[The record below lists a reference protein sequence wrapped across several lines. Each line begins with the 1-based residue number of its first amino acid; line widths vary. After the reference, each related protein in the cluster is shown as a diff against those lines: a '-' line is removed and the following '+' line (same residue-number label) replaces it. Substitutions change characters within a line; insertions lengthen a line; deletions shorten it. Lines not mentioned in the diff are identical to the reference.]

1 MNKCHGCG
9 VILQNIDTS
18 SLGYTTNLE
27 NEICERCFKLKNY
40 GQYSQVTLTND
51 DYLKII
57 NSINKDNLVIYTTD
71 ILNLTIENINKFQK
85 LIIVV
90 TKKDILPKSIKDE
103 KIINY
108 IKKRYQNVLD
118 VIVISTIKNY
128 NLDHLYNQMKKYSNN
143 KPVYIVGN
151 TNSGKSTLINKLID
165 NYSNLDNPKVTTSM
179 FPSTTLDKVEI
190 NLDGLL
196 LIDTPGLI
204 DKDSIINNLNSKEL
218 KSITPKKEIKPKSCQ
233 INGTGSLII
242 GDFARIDY
250 ETKNNNSLVIYA
262 SNALDIRFSSLKK
275 EIQENFNKTE
285 FNLKNNKD
293 IVIPGLGFIKIK
305 NPININV
312 YCPNNVKP
320 YSRDNLI

>member
-1 MNKCHGCG
+1 
-9 VILQNIDTS
+9 
-18 SLGYTTNLE
+18 
-27 NEICERCFKLKNY
+27 
-40 GQYSQVTLTND
+40 
-51 DYLKII
+51 
-57 NSINKDNLVIYTTD
+57 
-71 ILNLTIENINKFQK
+71 
-85 LIIVV
+85 
-90 TKKDILPKSIKDE
+90 
-103 KIINY
+103 
-108 IKKRYQNVLD
+108 
-118 VIVISTIKNY
+118 
-128 NLDHLYNQMKKYSNN
+128 MKKYYNN
-143 KPVYIVGN
+143 KPIYIVGN

-165 NYSNLDNPKVTTSM
+165 NYSTLDNPKVTTSM

-204 DKDSIINNLNSKEL
+204 HKDSIINNLNSKEL

-275 EIQENFNKTE
+275 EIPLNFDKTE
-285 FNLKNNKD
+285 FNLKNNQD

>member
-9 VILQNIDTS
+9 VILQNTDSS

-71 ILNLTIENINKFQK
+71 ILNLAIENINKFQK

-108 IKKRYQNVLD
+108 IKKRYTNVLD
-118 VIVISTIKNY
+118 VIIISTIKNY

-143 KPVYIVGN
+143 KTIYIIGN

-165 NYSNLDNPKVTTSM
+165 NYSTLDNPKVTTSM

-190 NLDGLL
+190 NLDGLS

-275 EIQENFNKTE
+275 EIKENFNKTE
-285 FNLKNNKD
+285 FNLKNNQD
-293 IVIPGLGFIKIK
+293 IVIPGLGFIKFKDPIK
-305 NPININV
+305 VNI
-312 YCPNNVKP
+312 YCSDSVKP